1 MDMSWQA
8 MLHEAATASFEK
20 NIENRT
26 AIDTDARTC
35 VDLPQTKI
43 RELSKKIL
51 NLPHQGIVLLFSKYC
66 FQLSPGKTELLFQLN
81 NAKERLGFYS
91 DLLSSSIG
99 LDAEQQISD
108 ASLACACKIAMKKY
122 LRTELKED
130 AGIDST
136 GKSRTRI
143 AFRCIGKTAAVAA
156 ITVTLLFS
164 TAMVT
169 NAQFREKVIAWVI
182 EKFEEYSIFSLQ
194 GDGKIEPANLQSYK
208 FTYLPDGAK
217 LQNKF
222 EQPEMISYEFEING
236 TGNFEIFICKPKN
249 RVYLNTEN
257 VEITSF
263 ERDGVSGYYF
273 QKDGINSVCCEQSG
287 NFLEVSGSIDME
299 ELIQI
304 AAGIIA
310 E

>member
-20 NIENRT
+20 NIENCT

-51 NLPHQGIVLLFSKYC
+51 NLPHQGIALLFSKYC

-91 DLLSSSIG
+91 ELLSSSIG

-108 ASLACACKIAMKKY
+108 ASLARACKIAMKKY

-143 AFRCIGKTAAVAA
+143 VFRRIGKTAAVAA

-194 GDGKIEPANLQSYK
+194 GDGENMQLDLQRYQPA
-208 FTYLPDGAK
+208 YLPDGAA
-217 LQNKF
+217 LQNVVNSPGYIIYKYEIGDSDF
-222 EQPEMISYEFEING
+222 FNIMLSQPDARIAVDTEDADIEPLDRNG
-236 TGNFEIFICKPKN
+236 VTGYFFKKDDWNY
-249 RVYLNTEN
+249 V
-257 VEITSF
+257 SF
-263 ERDGVSGYYF
+263 ECDGGLF
-273 QKDGINSVCCEQSG
+273 SVY
-287 NFLEVSGSIDME
+287 GSLDVD
-299 ELIQI
+299 ELIKI
-304 AAGIIA
+304 AAGITIQ
-310 E
+310 